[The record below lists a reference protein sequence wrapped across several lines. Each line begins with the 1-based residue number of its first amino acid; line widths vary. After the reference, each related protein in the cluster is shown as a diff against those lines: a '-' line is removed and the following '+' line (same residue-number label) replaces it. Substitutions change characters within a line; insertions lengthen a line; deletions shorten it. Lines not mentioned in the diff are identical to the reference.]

1 MNRKD
6 TTKFLSD
13 LLVKERLTGMSIYYA
28 SEVTMDYG
36 RGKGKTKRVDFVQ
49 FVPKNQ
55 TVSGIE
61 RGEFIFYE
69 VKSCKEDYNIGNG
82 LTFDGDKNYIVTTA
96 ETYKRIIKDIDYDV
110 GVLVACPALRDVKD
124 EIEDPMQIDGNLD
137 DWRLKVAKKAHIK
150 NRERPLSQLL
160 FFMIRSGK

>member
-1 MNRKD
+1 M
-6 TTKFLSD
+6 
-13 LLVKERLTGMSIYYA
+13 
-28 SEVTMDYG
+28 
-36 RGKGKTKRVDFVQ
+36 
-49 FVPKNQ
+49 
-55 TVSGIE
+55 
-61 RGEFIFYE
+61 
-69 VKSCKEDYNIGNG
+69 
-82 LTFDGDKNYIVTTA
+82 TFDGDKNYIVTTA